1 MTELDSILMGMD
13 SELFK
18 NDHADY
24 HVNSDTKLDKDL
36 LQKYGVNDE
45 SEICYQ
51 EDIPNV
57 LACSLLQPKDYD
69 SNCSYQL
76 VSLPAVTLV
85 IKIDERCADGTE
97 EGFNKYITEFVL
109 ESNDDVQSLSE
120 LHVSINSKS
129 QNIVNSDVL
138 DGAKVKQKLKWW
150 FIPLTLFILLL
161 FIGLGFLYFIFKFV
175 K

>member
-1 MTELDSILMGMD
+1 MTELDSILMEMD

-18 NDHADY
+18 TDHVDY
-24 HVNSDTKLDKDL
+24 HVNSDTKLDEDL

-69 SNCSYQL
+69 PNCSYQL

-109 ESNDDVQSLSE
+109 ESKDDVQSLSE
-120 LHVSINSKS
+120 LHVSLNNKS
-129 QNIVNSDVL
+129 QNIINSDVL
-138 DGAKVKQKLKWW
+138 DDAKVKQKLQWW
-150 FIPLTLFILLL
+150 VIPLILFILLL
-161 FIGLGFLYFIFKFV
+161 FIGLGFIYFIFKFV

>member
-1 MTELDSILMGMD
+1 MTELDSILMEMD

-18 NDHADY
+18 TDHADY
-24 HVNSDTKLDKDL
+24 HVNSDTKLDEDIL
-36 LQKYGVNDE
+36 HKYGVNDE

-69 SNCSYQL
+69 PNCSYQL

-109 ESNDDVQSLSE
+109 ESKDDVQSLSE
-120 LHVSINSKS
+120 LHVSLNNKS
-129 QNIVNSDVL
+129 QNIINSDVL
-138 DGAKVKQKLKWW
+138 DDAKVKQKLKWW

-161 FIGLGFLYFIFKFV
+161 FIGLGFIYFIFKFV